1 MDLVAVHCRSCSCL
15 YLENAVAV
23 TADNALCECGGIA
36 RTIPGPR
43 YSRGDET
50 LFGALVRSVEAAGV
64 SFMSAPEL
72 ATILHESELSTP
84 GRALETLAR
93 RLPAFAVVQLI
104 VEGNPAQA
112 GRAEAMLESILDAIA
127 ATRSRSGFL
136 PRIGGGARSAQ

>member
-15 YLENAVAV
+15 YLENAIAV
-23 TADNALCECGGIA
+23 LADNTLCECGGIA
-36 RTIPGPR
+36 RMIPGPR

-64 SFMSAPEL
+64 SFMTAPEL
-72 ATILHESELSTP
+72 ATVLHEREVSAP
-84 GRALETLAR
+84 GRALEALAR
-93 RLPAFAVVQLI
+93 RLPALAVVHL
-104 VEGNPAQA
+104 VVDGNPDQA

-136 PRIGGGARSAQ
+136 PRVGTTKAEP